1 MSVLKGGC
9 LCGAI
14 RYEVNSEP
22 LFSGFCHCRDC
33 QRTTGTGH
41 CCYMIFDRA
50 DVTMSGAGRGYE
62 TRAENGNPSVRYFCE
77 TCGSQVYGSGPPDDP
92 RVSIYAGTLDDPSVF
107 QPTDAIFT
115 RSRHEWDRSALV
127 LGECEALPG

>member
-1 MSVLKGGC
+1 MDAMTGGC

-14 RYEVNSEP
+14 RYELKAQP

-33 QRTTGTGH
+33 QRSTGTGH
-41 CCYMIFDRA
+41 CCYMIFGRA

-62 TRAENGNPSVRYFCE
+62 TRAANGNPSIRYFCE

-92 RVSIYAGTLDDPSVF
+92 RLSIYAGTLDDPSVF